1 VRVEITEFSQFSRC
15 RVQPAAV
22 TTGRSSQYKRSVR
35 PLLHF
40 ATVSRGR
47 IVSDTPVTRR
57 DFARHF
63 TLGTGFALVGAT
75 AGAAGDDKSQAPSET
90 KPQTEQSDAPP
101 PEPEDYQLA
110 ALIREYPSDHLT
122 EEMLAGIR
130 AGLSRNRRQAAVLRA
145 AGLANSDEPAFVF
158 RAYRKE

>member
-1 VRVEITEFSQFSRC
+1 
-15 RVQPAAV
+15 
-22 TTGRSSQYKRSVR
+22 
-35 PLLHF
+35 
-40 ATVSRGR
+40 
-47 IVSDTPVTRR
+47 VSDTPVTRR
-57 DFARHF
+57 DFARNF

-75 AGAAGDDKSQAPSET
+75 AGAAGDDKPQAASET
-90 KPQTEQSDAPP
+90 KPQTEQPDAPP

-130 AGLSRNRRQAAVLRA
+130 AGLGRNRRQAALLRA
-145 AGLANSDEPAFVF
+145 AGLANSDEPAFVV